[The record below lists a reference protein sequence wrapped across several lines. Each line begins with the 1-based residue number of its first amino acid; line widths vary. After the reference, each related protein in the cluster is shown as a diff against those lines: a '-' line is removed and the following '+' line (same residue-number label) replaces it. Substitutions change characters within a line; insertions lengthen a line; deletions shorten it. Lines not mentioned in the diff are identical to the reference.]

1 MLRMLM
7 IWFALSGA
15 FAIGIMQVRHM
26 SGQELWSATKTI
38 LFGMSCATLALV
50 FLIAIVILF

>member
-1 MLRMLM
+1 MLRMLF
-7 IWFALSGA
+7 IWLALSGA

-26 SGQELWSATKTI
+26 TGQEIWSSTKTI
-38 LFGMSCATLALV
+38 LFGVTCATLALV

>member
-7 IWFALSGA
+7 IWLALSGA
-15 FAIGIMQVRHM
+15 FAIGIIQVRHM
-26 SGQELWSATKTI
+26 TGQELWSATKTI
-38 LFGMSCATLALV
+38 LFGVTCSTLALV

>member
-1 MLRMLM
+1 MLRMLF
-7 IWFALSGA
+7 IWLAFTGA

-26 SGQELWSATKTI
+26 TGQELWSATKTL